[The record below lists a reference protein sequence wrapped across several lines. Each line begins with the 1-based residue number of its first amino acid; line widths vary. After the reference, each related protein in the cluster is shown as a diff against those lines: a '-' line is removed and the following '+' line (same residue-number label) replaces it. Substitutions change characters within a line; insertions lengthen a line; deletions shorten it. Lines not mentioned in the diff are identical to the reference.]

1 GGMTV
6 YFEHPPRAYF
16 PATGSSTYDWTNDL
30 VDATTGPNSYLRL
43 YLPAYMAHELGH
55 TAGLGHSQ
63 SSNDIMSAPPAERT
77 SLSSADRRAV
87 GLIYNNHTKNH
98 Q

>member
-16 PATGSSTYDWTNDL
+16 PATGFATYVWENNFTR
-30 VDATTGPNSYLRL
+30 ATSGRGHDLRL

-63 SSNDIMSAPPAERT
+63 SSNDIMGSPPAERT

-87 GLIYNNHTKNH
+87 GLIYNNHAKNH
-98 Q
+98 R